1 MNRSLL
7 LSLSLNA
14 LVLPVAGWML
24 WQQPQPSVAPLTS
37 PEPKSAATPAMASDS
52 SSPFHWS
59 QIESPDYPT
68 FIANLRGIGCPEHT
82 IRHLV
87 DGELRLILAEKLAA
101 QASPQANIAQPTFDQ
116 LEAERLALL
125 DHLLQPASSPHPL
138 PAPASSTASANGP
151 DSTHTAPAA
160 PAPPAAASSP
170 PVLTEVIPAAFLLGD
185 AEGGISDGQLST
197 VVTDSRLS
205 PEDADQLNRLRQDFK
220 TAVLPDGQSADSPDS
235 REYFRRWRR
244 AQQDSDDRFSSL
256 YGGDALNALHRQ
268 QLLKASQA
276 SAPAGN

>member
-1 MNRSLL
+1 MNRTLL

-37 PEPKSAATPAMASDS
+37 PEPKSAAAPAVPSDS
-52 SSPFHWS
+52 SLPFHWS

-82 IRHLV
+82 IRLIV
-87 DGELRLILAEKLAA
+87 DGELQLILAEKLAA
-101 QASPQANIAQPTFDQ
+101 QASPQANISQPAFDQ
-116 LEAERLALL
+116 LEAEHLALL
-125 DHLLQPASSPHPL
+125 DHLLQPPAPVSPL
-138 PAPASSTASANGP
+138 PASATGTATASAEDTG
-151 DSTHTAPAA
+151 STPAA
-160 PAPPAAASSP
+160 TAAASP
-170 PVLTEVIPAAFLLGD
+170 PPALTESIPAAFLVGD

-205 PEDADQLNRLRQDFK
+205 AEDAAQINKLRQDFGA
-220 TAVLPDGQSADSPDS
+220 AVLPDGTSAPAPNS
-235 REYFRRWRR
+235 RDYTDRWRQ
-244 AQQDSDDRFSSL
+244 AQRDSDDRFSSL
-256 YGGDALNALHRQ
+256 YGGDALDALYRQ

-276 SAPAGN
+276 AAPAGN

>member
-14 LVLPVAGWML
+14 LVLPIAGWML

-37 PEPKSAATPAMASDS
+37 SPEPKSAATPAEASDS
-52 SSPFHWS
+52 RPFHWS

-82 IRHLV
+82 IRLLV
-87 DGELRLILAEKLAA
+87 DGELQLILAEKLAA
-101 QASPQANIAQPTFDQ
+101 QTSPQANISQPTFDQ
-116 LEAERLALL
+116 LEAEHLALL
-125 DHLLQPASSPHPL
+125 DHLLAPPASVSPL
-138 PAPASSTASANGP
+138 PAPAKGTATASAEETG
-151 DSTHTAPAA
+151 STPAA
-160 PAPPAAASSP
+160 APAAASSP
-170 PVLTEVIPAAFLLGD
+170 PALTESIPAAFLVGD
-185 AEGGISDGQLST
+185 AEGSITDGQLST

-220 TAVLPDGQSADSPDS
+220 AAVLPDGPSAAAPDS
-235 REYFRRWRR
+235 RDYFRRWRR
-244 AQQDSDDRFSSL
+244 AQRESDDRFSSL

-268 QLLKASQA
+268 QLLQASQA
-276 SAPAGN
+276 AAPAGN

>member
-7 LSLSLNA
+7 LSISLNA
-14 LVLPVAGWML
+14 VVLLVAGWML
-24 WQQPQPSVAPLTS
+24 WQQPQPSVATVTS
-37 PEPKSAATPAMASDS
+37 PEPKPAATPAVASDS
-52 SSPFHWS
+52 PPPFHWS

-68 FIANLRGIGCPEHT
+68 FIANLRRIGCPEHT

-87 DGELRLILAEKLAA
+87 DGELQLILAEKLAA
-101 QASPQANIAQPTFDQ
+101 QASPQANVSQPTFDQ

-125 DHLLQPASSPHPL
+125 DHLLQPAASPHPL
-138 PAPASSTASANGP
+138 HAPAPATGTASADDPG
-151 DSTHTAPAA
+151 STPAA
-160 PAPPAAASSP
+160 PAASST
-170 PVLTEVIPAAFLLGD
+170 PVLTESIPAAFLVGD

-205 PEDADQLNRLRQDFK
+205 PEDTDQLNRLRKDFEA
-220 TAVLPDGQSADSPDS
+220 AVLPDGQSAASPDS

-256 YGGDALNALHRQ
+256 YGGDALDALHRQ
-268 QLLKASQA
+268 RLLQTSQA
-276 SAPAGN
+276 AAPSGN

>member
-37 PEPKSAATPAMASDS
+37 PEPKSAATPAVASDS

-87 DGELRLILAEKLAA
+87 DGELQLILAEKLAA
-101 QASPQANIAQPTFDQ
+101 QASPQANVSQPTFDQ

-125 DHLLQPASSPHPL
+125 DHLLQPAASPSPL
-138 PAPASSTASANGP
+138 PAPATGTATASADGTG
-151 DSTHTAPAA
+151 STPTAA
-160 PAPPAAASSP
+160 PTANAAASP
-170 PVLTEVIPAAFLLGD
+170 PPALTESIPAAFLVGD

-197 VVTDSRLS
+197 IVTDSRLS

-220 TAVLPDGQSADSPDS
+220 AAVLPDGPSAAAPDS
-235 REYFRRWRR
+235 RDYFRRWRR
-244 AQQDSDDRFSSL
+244 AQRESDDRFSSL

-268 QLLKASQA
+268 QLLQASQA
-276 SAPAGN
+276 AAPAGN